1 MASNQL
7 DFVLAAAFLH
17 QVCPFEPLKR
27 LGFCFLEHPTN
38 LFYFIDGGLDALV
51 GVDELQSV
59 HSLPELHFIEVHD
72 LLDQGTELE
81 FEGVVNEGIEF
92 GAHEVSEEV

>member
-27 LGFCFLEHPTN
+27 LSLCFLEHPTN
-38 LFYFIDGGLDALV
+38 LFYFIDGRLDALV

-59 HSLPELHFIEVHD
+59 HSLPEFHFVQVHD
-72 LLDQGTELE
+72 LLDQRTELE

-92 GAHEVSEEV
+92 RAHEVSQ